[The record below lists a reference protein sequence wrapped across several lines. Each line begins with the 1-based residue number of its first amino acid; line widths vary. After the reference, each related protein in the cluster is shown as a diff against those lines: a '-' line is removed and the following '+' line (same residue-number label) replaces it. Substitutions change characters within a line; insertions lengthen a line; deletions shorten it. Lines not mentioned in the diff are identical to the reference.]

1 MTGGIRFLSAAFALG
16 LATAAS
22 AQSPPTFAELDKRAV
37 DVLRDIHNRGA
48 ELYNRGDP
56 AGCYRMYEGAL
67 VTIRPSLTHRPAVTK
82 TLDDG
87 LADVAK
93 SPDGVKVQAFRLHE
107 LIEKIRADLKG
118 EPKKAEP
125 KKAEPET
132 KAPQTVSAK
141 PPAAKTG
148 QVKGLVTLDGQPL
161 AAAEV
166 AVVTLDLPRP
176 RVFTAKVTNGAYAF
190 ADELPTGKYVLIV
203 TGKGVPEKFGTTLTS
218 GLRVEVAGGPSE
230 LNLDLKSK

>member
-1 MTGGIRFLSAAFALG
+1 MTRGIRFLSAAFALG

-22 AQSPPTFAELDKRAV
+22 AQSPPTFADLEKRAV
-37 DVLRDIHNRGA
+37 DVLRDVHNRGA

-67 VTIRPSLTHRPAVTK
+67 VAVRPFLSHRPAVMK

-107 LIEKIRADLKG
+107 LIEQVRADLKADA
-118 EPKKAEP
+118 KKAEP
-125 KKAEPET
+125 VS
-132 KAPQTVSAK
+132 KAPPPKDTAPAK

-148 QVKGLVTLDGQPL
+148 QVKGMLTLDGTPL

-166 AVVTLDLPRP
+166 TVVTLDLPRP
-176 RVFTAKVTNGAYAF
+176 RVFTAKVANGAYTF
-190 ADELPTGKYVLIV
+190 ADELPVGKYVLIV
-203 TGKGVPEKFGTTLTS
+203 TGKGVPEKFATTLTS
-218 GLRVEVAGGPSE
+218 GLRVEVAGGASN

>member
-1 MTGGIRFLSAAFALG
+1 MTAGIRFLSAAFALG

-22 AQSPPTFAELDKRAV
+22 AQSPPTFAELDKRAA

-67 VTIRPSLTHRPAVTK
+67 VTVRPFLTHRPAVIK

-107 LIEKIRADLKG
+107 LIETIRADLKG
-118 EPKKAEP
+118 EPKKGEP
-125 KKAEPET
+125 KKAESGSQ
-132 KAPQTVSAK
+132 ARQAVAAK
-141 PPAAKTG
+141 PPAARTG
-148 QVKGLVTLDGQPL
+148 QVEGLVTLDGQPL

-166 AVVTLDLPRP
+166 TIVTLDLPRP
-176 RVFTAKVTNGAYAF
+176 RVFTAKVANGAYAF
-190 ADELPTGKYVLIV
+190 ADELPAGKYVLIV
-203 TGKGVPEKFGTTLTS
+203 TGKGVPEKFATTLTS

>member
-1 MTGGIRFLSAAFALG
+1 MTGGIRFLSAALALG
-16 LATAAS
+16 LAAAAS
-22 AQSPPTFAELDKRAV
+22 AQAPPTLADMEKRTV

-48 ELYNRGDP
+48 ELYNRGDA

-67 VTIRPSLTHRPAVTK
+67 IAVRPFLSHRAAVAK
-82 TLDDG
+82 SLDDG
-87 LADVAK
+87 LADVAR

-125 KKAEPET
+125 KKSGSMSQ
-132 KAPQTVSAK
+132 APPQKSPAK
-141 PPAAKTG
+141 PPAATTG
-148 QVKGLVTLDGQPL
+148 RVKGMVTLDGKPV

-166 AVVTLDLPRP
+166 LAVTLDLPQP
-176 RVFTAKVTNGAYAF
+176 RVFTAKVADGAYSF
-190 ADELPTGKYVLIV
+190 GELPVGKYVLIV

-218 GLRVEVAGGPSE
+218 ALRVEVAGGPGE

>member
-1 MTGGIRFLSAAFALG
+1 MTVGIRFLSAVFALG
-16 LATAAS
+16 LASAAS
-22 AQSPPTFAELDKRAV
+22 AQSPPTFAELEKRAA
-37 DVLRDIHNRGA
+37 DVLRDVHNRGA
-48 ELYNRGDP
+48 ELYNRGDA

-67 VTIRPSLTHRPAVTK
+67 VTVRPFLTHRPAVTK

-93 SPDGVKVQAFRLHE
+93 SPDGVRVQAFRLHE
-107 LIEKIRADLKG
+107 LIETIRADLKA
-118 EPKKAEP
+118 EAKKAEP
-125 KKAEPET
+125 VSKGPPPKATP
-132 KAPQTVSAK
+132 PAK

-148 QVKGLVTLDGQPL
+148 QVKGMVTLDGKPL

-166 AVVTLDLPRP
+166 TVITLDLPRP
-176 RVFTAKVTNGAYAF
+176 RVFSTKVANGAYAL
-190 ADELPTGKYVLIV
+190 ADELPVGKYVVIV

-218 GLRVEVAGGPSE
+218 GLRVEVAGGASE

>member
-1 MTGGIRFLSAAFALG
+1 MTGGIRFLAAVFALG
-16 LATAAS
+16 LVAAAS
-22 AQSPPTFAELDKRAV
+22 AQSPPTLADLEKRAV
-37 DVLRDIHNRGA
+37 DVLRDVHNRGA
-48 ELYNRGDP
+48 ELYNRGDA

-67 VTIRPSLTHRPAVTK
+67 VAVRPFLAHRPAVTK

-107 LIEKIRADLKG
+107 LIETIRADL
-118 EPKKAEP
+118 KAEP
-125 KKAEPET
+125 KKATSES
-132 KAPQTVSAK
+132 KAP
-141 PPAAKTG
+141 PPKTPTPATPPAKTG
-148 QVKGLVTLDGQPL
+148 TVKGMVTLDGQPL

-166 AVVTLDLPRP
+166 TVVTLDLPRP
-176 RVFTAKVTNGAYAF
+176 RVFTAKVADGAYAF
-190 ADELPTGKYVLIV
+190 ADALPTGKYVLIV

>member
-1 MTGGIRFLSAAFALG
+1 VI
-16 LATAAS
+16 
-22 AQSPPTFAELDKRAV
+22 
-37 DVLRDIHNRGA
+37 
-48 ELYNRGDP
+48 
-56 AGCYRMYEGAL
+56 
-67 VTIRPSLTHRPAVTK
+67 K

-93 SPDGVKVQAFRLHE
+93 SPDGAKVQAFRLHE

-118 EPKKAEP
+118 ES
-125 KKAEPET
+125 KKAEPEA

-141 PPAAKTG
+141 SPAAKTG

-166 AVVTLDLPRP
+166 TIVTLDLPRP
-176 RVFTAKVTNGAYAF
+176 RVFTAKVANGAYAF

-203 TGKGVPEKFGTTLTS
+203 IGKGVPEKFATTLTS

-230 LNLDLKSK
+230 LNLDLKAK